1 MWPKHKCGMYLTHNQ
16 HRDYY
21 QTVEQALAE
30 GNYYDDSDWVSPEQ
44 RARAIETDEVWAL
57 QWYPHTPIG
66 SYSML
71 AADLDVLLQAARDVE
86 KQDG

>member
-16 HRDYY
+16 HRDSY

-30 GNYYDDSDWVSPEQ
+30 ENYYDDSDWVSPEQ

-57 QWYPHTPIG
+57 QWYPQTPIG